1 MRGHFQCH
9 GGSMVGKMEQ
19 PINLNNLSIDELAGV
34 VNLYPWFA
42 AARKQLCIKM
52 NTLGGDTWGDMQ
64 YADAALYIPSR
75 RKVADLLRTKGIGH
89 CEDKDVKEL
98 LKSYISEQSR
108 PQGNRPSRQV
118 YVVGGDYFSQ
128 DQYDKVR
135 RKEDSDLFRFSVK
148 QSEEPQHPAE
158 SRQTTTDMVFCTET
172 MAQIYAEQGYFEQ
185 AKDIYSKLILA
196 YPEKNAYFAALIR
209 KLNEEIKN

>member
-1 MRGHFQCH
+1 
-9 GGSMVGKMEQ
+9 MVGKMEQ

-52 NTLGGDTWGDMQ
+52 NALGGDTWGDMQ

-75 RKVADLLRTKGIGH
+75 RKVADLLRNKGMEH

-98 LKSYISEQSR
+98 LKAYISEPSR
-108 PQGNRPSRQV
+108 PQGNRSSRQV

-128 DQYDKVR
+128 DQYDRVR
-135 RKEDSDLFRFSVK
+135 RKEDSELFRFSAK
-148 QSEEPQHPAE
+148 PSEEQQQPVE
-158 SRQTTTDMVFCTET
+158 NRQTATDMAFCTET

>member
-1 MRGHFQCH
+1 
-9 GGSMVGKMEQ
+9 MEQ
-19 PINLNNLSIDELAGV
+19 PINLNSLSIDELAGV

-42 AARKQLCIKM
+42 AARKQLCVKM
-52 NTLGGDTWGDMQ
+52 NALGGNSWGDMQ

-75 RKVADLLRTKGIGH
+75 RKVADLLRGRSGRQ

-98 LKSYISEQSR
+98 LQSYITEERVSDEH
-108 PQGNRPSRQV
+108 GNRTARQV

-135 RKEDSDLFRFSVK
+135 RKEDSELFRFSMKPV
-148 QSEEPQHPAE
+148 QEQPAE
-158 SRQTTTDMVFCTET
+158 MSDATTDMVFCTET
-172 MAQIYAEQGYFEQ
+172 MAQIYAEQGYYEQ